1 MTGGPAHSDPAV
13 REQHPAREQHG
24 SANLFAGR
32 IAYAGVSDP
41 GRVRPVNEDGLL
53 LLPAAGVF
61 AVADGLGGLDHGDIA
76 SRTALQALAVLY
88 TAPGGAPCCP
98 LFPPPAEHPAG
109 PPLFAVVAS
118 VNLRTF
124 RQKIA
129 LARNMATTL
138 AMVQC
143 CGPTAAVAHV
153 GDSRVYHWRG
163 GELRCLTRDHSL
175 VNELCDQGA
184 MTPTQAE
191 QSRQRHVITRA
202 IGATA
207 TVAPTVTTCDLQPGD
222 LLLLCTDGLTAML
235 ADPEIAALLA
245 NNAGGP
251 GQTVARLVAAA
262 NEAGGRD
269 NVTVV
274 LLELTGPGE
283 DVLA

>member
-1 MTGGPAHSDPAV
+1 MTGGPAYSGPTG
-13 REQHPAREQHG
+13 REQHPTVGLHG

-32 IAYAGVSDP
+32 IAYAGLTDP
-41 GRVRPVNEDGLL
+41 GRVRPLNEDGLL
-53 LLPAAGVF
+53 LLPGAGVF
-61 AVADGLGGLDHGDIA
+61 AVADGLGGLDGGDIA
-76 SRTALQALAVLY
+76 SRTALQALAALY

-98 LFPPPAEHPAG
+98 LFPPEDEHPAG
-109 PPLFAVVAS
+109 PPLAAVVAA

-129 LARNMATTL
+129 LGRNMATTL
-138 AMVQC
+138 AMIQC
-143 CGPTAAVAHV
+143 CGPTAAVVHV
-153 GDSRVYHWRG
+153 GDSRVYRWRG

-184 MTPTQAE
+184 MTPSQAE

-202 IGATA
+202 IGAAA
-207 TVAPTVTTCDLQPGD
+207 TVAPTVNTCDLLPGD

-235 ADPEIAALLA
+235 ADTEISALLK
-245 NNAGGP
+245 NNADRP

-274 LLELTGPGE
+274 LVQLTGPGD
-283 DVLA
+283 DVLT

>member
-1 MTGGPAHSDPAV
+1 MTGGPAYSGPTG
-13 REQHPAREQHG
+13 REQHPTVGLHG

-32 IAYAGVSDP
+32 IAYAGLTDP
-41 GRVRPVNEDGLL
+41 GRVRPLNEDGLL
-53 LLPAAGVF
+53 LLPGAGVF
-61 AVADGLGGLDHGDIA
+61 AVADGLGGLDGGDIA
-76 SRTALQALAVLY
+76 SRTALQALAALY

-98 LFPPPAEHPAG
+98 LFPPEDEHPAG
-109 PPLFAVVAS
+109 PPLAAVVAA

-129 LARNMATTL
+129 
-138 AMVQC
+138 
-143 CGPTAAVAHV
+143 AVVHV
-153 GDSRVYHWRG
+153 GDSRVYRWRG

-184 MTPTQAE
+184 MTPSQAE

-202 IGATA
+202 IGAAA
-207 TVAPTVTTCDLQPGD
+207 TVAPTVNTCDLLPGD

-235 ADPEIAALLA
+235 ADTEISALLK
-245 NNAGGP
+245 NNADRP

-274 LLELTGPGE
+274 LVQLTGPGD
-283 DVLA
+283 DVLT

>member
-1 MTGGPAHSDPAV
+1 MNTDT
-13 REQHPAREQHG
+13 PARSLAAATADSECPEGQPT
-24 SANLFAGR
+24 ACAGL
-32 IAYAGVSDP
+32 SHP
-41 GRVRPVNEDGLL
+41 GLVRRTNEDSLL

-61 AVADGLGGLDHGDIA
+61 AVTDGLGGLDAGDIA
-76 SRTALQALAVLY
+76 SRTALQSLATLY
-88 TAPGGAPCCP
+88 RTPQGAACCP
-98 LFPPPAEHPAG
+98 VFFPAAATPPG
-109 PPLFAVVAS
+109 QPPLVEVIHT
-118 VNLRTF
+118 VNLCTF

-138 AMVQC
+138 AMVQL
-143 CGPTAAVAHV
+143 CGSTAAVAHV

>member
-1 MTGGPAHSDPAV
+1 M
-13 REQHPAREQHG
+13 
-24 SANLFAGR
+24 
-32 IAYAGVSDP
+32 
-41 GRVRPVNEDGLL
+41 
-53 LLPAAGVF
+53 
-61 AVADGLGGLDHGDIA
+61 
-76 SRTALQALAVLY
+76 
-88 TAPGGAPCCP
+88 
-98 LFPPPAEHPAG
+98 
-109 PPLFAVVAS
+109 VAS

-129 LARNMATTL
+129 LGRNMATTL

>member
-129 LARNMATTL
+129 LGRNMATTL

-175 VNELCDQGA
+175 INELCDQGA
-184 MTPTQAE
+184 MTASQAE
-191 QSRQRHVITRA
+191 HSRQRHVITRA
-202 IGATA
+202 LGAA
-207 TVAPTVTTCDLQPGD
+207 AEVRPTVAAVTVTTGD
-222 LLLLCTDGLTAML
+222 LLLLCTDGLNAML
-235 ADPEIAALLA
+235 ADTAISAILQA
-245 NNAGGP
+245 NTDDP
-251 GQTVARLVAAA
+251 GRTAEQLVAAA

-274 LLELTGPGE
+274 LVQLTGREKG
-283 DVLA
+283 VSA